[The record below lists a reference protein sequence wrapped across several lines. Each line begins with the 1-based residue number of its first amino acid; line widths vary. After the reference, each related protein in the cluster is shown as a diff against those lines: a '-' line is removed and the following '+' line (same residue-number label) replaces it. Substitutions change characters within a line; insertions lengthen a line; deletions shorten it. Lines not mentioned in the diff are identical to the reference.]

1 MRFSPSMRAPLNTT
15 QASWLVVNVLVHQS
29 QWQTRK
35 SRRSAAVARQSARP
49 ETPKTSPVPGSC
61 SSTPGPSDRLALR
74 RCSRWRCRRASLLWV
89 VFVFVFVF
97 VFSVVR
103 CRVFNW
109 HSTDEKVEAHP
120 KPVGEANEF
129 ICTPTA
135 AAVDFCVEG
144 RVRDAQLVCCLSAG
158 QLIDE

>member
-1 MRFSPSMRAPLNTT
+1 M
-15 QASWLVVNVLVHQS
+15 
-29 QWQTRK
+29 
-35 SRRSAAVARQSARP
+35 
-49 ETPKTSPVPGSC
+49 
-61 SSTPGPSDRLALR
+61 
-74 RCSRWRCRRASLLWV
+74 LWV
-89 VFVFVFVF
+89 VFVFVF

-158 QLIDE
+158 QLIDEEQVVDALRNKFVAAIWVGVAAHVVTRFRLAWPRALILAH